1 MLKTLDILIGT
12 VTVLL
17 IFSMAVT
24 VITQAITAILNRK
37 GKHLRDGITN
47 LLQQLGISDLP
58 IAKKIAEAVLK
69 HPMISLDG
77 KLSSVIHR
85 DEFMKLLLDFGS
97 GQGASILE
105 KDAKDVLLG
114 ALKRG
119 GIADPGEA
127 LKNVHDMAQQIEASN
142 PGIANYIRDGLAV
155 LHGAPSEFVAR
166 LHSWF
171 DQSIDRVSERFT
183 RYTHLV
189 VVGVSLVVVL
199 FVQLDI
205 IAVVQR
211 LSIDDQ
217 FRATLVDN
225 AARDFSAKVTNSGA
239 KANQSQITNPAN
251 DPKSGEPPNV
261 DSKDYY
267 NLLNKAGLITIPND
281 SVSDW
286 WTQLKNGRKVPGMII
301 SVLLLSLGAPFWYKA
316 LAQLLQLRSAIAGKD
331 DAQREQRQGATPSAD
346 GAGAASAGP
355 ATTGA
360 ASTANLPKGESGD
373 LAAVG

>member
-37 GKHLRDGITN
+37 GKHLRDGITT
-47 LLQQLGISDLP
+47 LLRQLGVTDTNA
-58 IAKKIAEAVLK
+58 AKTIAEKILK
-69 HPMISLDG
+69 HPMISVDG
-77 KLSSVIHR
+77 KLGSVIHR
-85 DEFMKLLLDFGS
+85 EEFMKLLLDLGS
-97 GQGASILE
+97 GQGAATLKEDS
-105 KDAKDVLLG
+105 KKLLVE
-114 ALKRG
+114 ALQRG
-119 GIADPGEA
+119 GIADPAEA
-127 LKNVHDMAQQIEASN
+127 LKNIHDMAQQLEASN
-142 PGIANYIRDGLAV
+142 PGIANHLRDGLAV
-155 LHGAPSEFVAR
+155 LHGAPGEFVGR

-183 RYTHLV
+183 QYTHGV
-189 VVGVSLVVVL
+189 VVVVSILVVL
-199 FVQLDI
+199 FVQLDT

-217 FRATLVDN
+217 FRATLVES
-225 AARDFSAKVTNSGA
+225 ASRDFSAKATNSGA
-239 KANQSQITNPAN
+239 NAGNQTQPANAN
-251 DPKSGEPPNV
+251 DPKNENPPNV

-267 NLLNKAGLITIPND
+267 DLLNKAGIVTVPSASN
-281 SVSDW
+281 W
-286 WTQLKNGRKVPGMII
+286 WSQLKNGRKVPGMII

-331 DAQREQRQGATPSAD
+331 DAQREQRQGTTPSGG
-346 GAGAASAGP
+346 GAGVASAS
-355 ATTGA
+355 TTEAGSA
-360 ASTANLPKGESGD
+360 AKVPIGETGD